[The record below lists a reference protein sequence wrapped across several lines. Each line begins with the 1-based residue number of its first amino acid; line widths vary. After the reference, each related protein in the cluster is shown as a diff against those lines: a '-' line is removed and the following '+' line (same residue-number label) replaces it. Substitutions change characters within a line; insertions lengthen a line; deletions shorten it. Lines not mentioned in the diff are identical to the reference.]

1 MKQAAFIR
9 PALAVLLSA
18 ASLTAAVAQ
27 EAGNE
32 AETATALTLEL
43 NALQPTDRGCR
54 FTFLVENRLGGALE
68 GAAFEMAIFDGDG
81 RISRFT
87 VVDFKDLP
95 DGKTKVRQFD
105 FGQMD
110 CAGIGRVL
118 VNDATECK
126 GAGVEPGTCMQAL
139 ETRSRVDSVTFGI

>member
-1 MKQAAFIR
+1 MNQAAIIR
-9 PALAVLLSA
+9 STLALLLSA
-18 ASLTAAVAQ
+18 APLAGAAGQ
-27 EAGNE
+27 EADGE
-32 AETATALTLEL
+32 AQATALTLEL

-54 FTFLVENRLGGALE
+54 FTFLVENRLGAGLDS
-68 GAAFEMAIFDGDG
+68 AAFEMAIFDGDG

-110 CAGIGRVL
+110 CTKIGRVL
-118 VNDATECK
+118 VNDSTECA
-126 GAGVEPGTCMQAL
+126 GEGVEPRACMRAL
-139 ETRSRVDSVTFGI
+139 EPRSRVDNVVFGI